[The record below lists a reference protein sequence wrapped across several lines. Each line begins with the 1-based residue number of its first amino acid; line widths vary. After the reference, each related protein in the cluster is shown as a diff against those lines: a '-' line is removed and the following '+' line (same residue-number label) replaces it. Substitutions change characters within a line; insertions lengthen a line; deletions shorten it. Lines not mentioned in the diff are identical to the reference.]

1 MTRAPSTQQE
11 EKSVTLVGFGNWG
24 TALASALVA
33 AGVPVREIVVRK
45 LREDERKRAK
55 KLGARLVTLGPTGRS
70 AAKLDAEIFWICTP
84 DAAIA
89 ATAAALASRGPW
101 HRRPIVLHSSG
112 ALASTEMSALRDGG
126 AGTVSLASVHPLMSF
141 PRRTAVPLQDVPFAI
156 EGDARAV
163 RAATRLVRRLG
174 GAPFALRTED
184 KALYHA
190 FGAFA
195 SPLLA
200 SLLMAALSVG
210 RAAGFSQTDAAR
222 RMRPIVER
230 TVANFFENGPAQSF
244 SGPVARGDVATVA
257 RHLAVLQAHP
267 PLREVYRALHSFA
280 LTTLP
285 AKRKAELHTLLAEGG
300 TPCASR
306 RRSATS
312 TA

>member
-11 EKSVTLVGFGNWG
+11 GKSVTLVGFGNWG
-24 TALASALVA
+24 TALAWALVA
-33 AGVPVREIVVRK
+33 AGVPVQEIVVHK
-45 LREDERKRAK
+45 LREDERMRAK
-55 KLGARLVTLGPTGRS
+55 KLGARLVTLGSTGRS
-70 AAKLDAEIFWICTP
+70 AAKLDAEIIWICTP

-89 ATAAALASRGPW
+89 ATAATLALRGLRQ
-101 HRRPIVLHSSG
+101 RRPIVLHSSG
-112 ALASTEMSALRDGG
+112 ALASTEMSALRKAG
-126 AGTVSLASVHPLMSF
+126 AGAVSIASVHPLMSF
-141 PRRTAVPLQDVPFAI
+141 PRRAAAALHGVPFAI

-174 GAPFALRTED
+174 GAPFTLRTRD

-200 SLLMAALSVG
+200 SLLTAALAVG

-230 TVANFFENGPAQSF
+230 TVENFFQHGPAQSF

-267 PLREVYRALHSFA
+267 PLREVYRALQSFA

-285 AKRKAELHTLLAEGG
+285 VKRKAELRTLLAGQG
-300 TPCASR
+300 TPRASR